1 MSRLATS
8 RPKTTLKS
16 TLPATTLRKKIIQS
30 PIKMD
35 EKKLIDDCFYIEKAR
50 WDVYHSYDKEEK
62 RLITSLTEEGCINA
76 TRYYMKG
83 LQEGFMEVI
92 THQGSV
98 DGKL

>member
-1 MSRLATS
+1 MSRPVIS
-8 RPKTTLKS
+8 RQKTTLKS
-16 TLPATTLRKKIIQS
+16 TLPRATLRKKITQL

-35 EKKLIDDCFYIEKAR
+35 EKNLIDDCFYIEKAR
-50 WDVYHSYDKEEK
+50 WDVYHSYDKEQK
-62 RLITSLTEEGCINA
+62 RIITSLTEEGCINA

>member
-1 MSRLATS
+1 MLRPAIS

-16 TLPATTLRKKIIQS
+16 IFPAITLRKKITQS
-30 PIKMD
+30 PTKMD

-50 WDVYHSYDKEEK
+50 WGVYHSYNKEEK

-83 LQEGFMEVI
+83 LQEGFMECCDEI
-92 THQGSV
+92 
-98 DGKL
+98 

>member
-50 WDVYHSYDKEEK
+50 LDVYHSYNKEEK

>member
-1 MSRLATS
+1 MAFSSVDRLLQILS
-8 RPKTTLKS
+8 GG
-16 TLPATTLRKKIIQS
+16 
-30 PIKMD
+30 IKF
-35 EKKLIDDCFYIEKAR
+35 KKAR
-50 WDVYHSYDKEEK
+50 WYVYHSYNKEEK

>member
-1 MSRLATS
+1 MSRPAIS

-16 TLPATTLRKKIIQS
+16 TLHEITLRKKITQS
-30 PIKMD
+30 PTKMD

-50 WDVYHSYDKEEK
+50 WGVYHSYNKEEK